1 MRPHSSW
8 TGTRSLFRARAFA
21 IGDPGLHL
29 VVVVSEIVLGDVV
42 GGGGPDTVMPEDVG
56 QHLVEM
62 LGRVRPADIVRSSD
76 RHMTR
81 PFSAPI

>member
-1 MRPHSSW
+1 
-8 TGTRSLFRARAFA
+8 
-21 IGDPGLHL
+21 
-29 VVVVSEIVLGDVV
+29 
-42 GGGGPDTVMPEDVG
+42 MPEDVG